1 MRKSCN
7 RRDLAGTLATRYST
21 APRTTASD
29 FASSASDAERR
40 STSLESQATDHTFNK
55 LHLYIAWG
63 VILVLALFE
72 AARIFLYEY
81 HDLVSL
87 GQRLGIW

>member
-1 MRKSCN
+1 M
-7 RRDLAGTLATRYST
+7 GTLATRYST
-21 APRTTASD
+21 VPKTRTSE

-40 STSLESQATDHTFNK
+40 STSLGARTTDHTFKK
-55 LHLYIAWG
+55 LHLYSIYIACG
-63 VILVLALFE
+63 IILSLALFE